1 MDYIFK
7 EKEQFIEAME
17 KALLLDKYNGVESCK
32 YYKRENWE
40 FIRIDYKGGYTV
52 DINTSANSNGAN
64 RSSFRKDR
72 HILHIPVPGKGDDV
86 PSSDRRRKDGYRLYP
101 GDQRSLQGASP
112 AYETGRRQAA

>member
-7 EKEQFIEAME
+7 EKEQFVEAME

-32 YYKRENWE
+32 YYNCEIWE

-64 RSSFRKDR
+64 AKE
-72 HILHIPVPGKGDDV
+72 IIAEVYGD
-86 PSSDRRRKDGYRLYP
+86 
-101 GDQRSLQGASP
+101 GAV
-112 AYETGRRQAA
+112 GRMKKSIEEVIGCELN